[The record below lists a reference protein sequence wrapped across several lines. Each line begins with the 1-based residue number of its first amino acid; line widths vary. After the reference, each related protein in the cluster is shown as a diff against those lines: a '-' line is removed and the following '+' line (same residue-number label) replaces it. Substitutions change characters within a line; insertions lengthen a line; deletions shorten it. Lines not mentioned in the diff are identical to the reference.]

1 MSTALV
7 KADNYQSP
15 ISWICRQ
22 HASRCAVLAIW
33 SLAQGLKHL
42 SKSQMSL
49 AKMMFI
55 EAAKSGALTVTFRLV
70 ERQIRINNWK
80 DFCGA
85 KA

>member
-1 MSTALV
+1 MTTALV
-7 KADNYQSP
+7 KADHYQTP
-15 ISWICRQ
+15 MSWICRQ

-42 SKSQMSL
+42 SRSQMSL
-49 AKMMFI
+49 AKLMFA
-55 EAAKSGALTVTFRLV
+55 EAATSGALVITFRLV
-70 ERQIRINNWK
+70 ERQIRINEWK